1 MTTVVI
7 NTVIGESRG
16 LSRVWL
22 EGQKLASAGIKIGVR
37 YMMNATAA
45 LKRVEL
51 RPAPND
57 YQGDTFLVSKRER
70 NNTVSPLLEVRSD
83 VLKSMFDMGAK
94 VRVAIREGRIIVTAS
109 HISSKVSERV
119 KRFLEKL
126 KNKQPLAVTSLFH
139 GGGVLD
145 KAIHSGMQK
154 AGVNSFVQIGVELES
169 EYIDASLRNNPEL
182 WSAES
187 VVINSDIREINLLGS
202 NIPQCDFLI
211 AGIPCTGASK
221 AGRSKNKL
229 ACAEEHS
236 AAGSMFVDFLDWVKA
251 TNPGVVVIENVGEYA
266 NTSSMIVIRSVLSSL
281 GYQLSEVVLD
291 GNDYGSLEKRKR
303 LCVVATTPGICDQ
316 LDFSKLVSM
325 RHKENALR
333 DILEDIPLDSDR
345 WKSYDYLAAKE
356 ERDLAAG
363 KGFVRQLLTGDEA
376 FCGTIGKDYMK
387 GRSTEPFIIH
397 PTNPDLSRLL
407 TPLEHARVKTIP
419 ECVIDGVSDTTAHQ
433 ILGQSVIFSV
443 FESVGYLIGLTVQG
457 LTTAVNTIVDEAV
470 SLAMGGTG
478 SVRQHDT
485 EPATLSMLLAG

>member
-7 NTVIGESRG
+7 NTQIGVSREI
-16 LSRVWL
+16 SRIWL

-37 YMMNATAA
+37 YMMNVQKA
-45 LKRVEL
+45 LNRVEL

-57 YQGDTFLVSKRER
+57 YQGKTFTVSKREK
-70 NNTVSPLLEVRSD
+70 NNTISPLIEVRTEI
-83 VLKSMFDMGAK
+83 LETLFQIGTKI
-94 VRVAIREGRIIVTAS
+94 RVAIREGRIIVTES
-109 HISSKVSERV
+109 HIATKVSERV
-119 KRFLEKL
+119 KRFMEKL
-126 KNKQPLAVTSLFH
+126 KDKTPLAVTSLFH

-145 KAIHSGMQK
+145 KAIHSGMHK
-154 AGVNSFVQIGVELES
+154 AGVNSFVQVGVELEG

-182 WSAES
+182 WTEES
-187 VVINSDIREINLLGS
+187 IVINSDIREINLTG

-229 ACAEEHS
+229 SCAEEHS

-251 TNPGVVVIENVGEYA
+251 SNPGVVLIENVGEYA
-266 NTSSMIVIRSVLSSL
+266 TTSSMMVIRSVLTSL
-281 GYQLSEVVLD
+281 GYQLSETVLD
-291 GNDYGSLEKRKR
+291 GNDYGALEKRKR

-325 RHKENALR
+325 RNKESTLR
-333 DILEDIPLDSDR
+333 EILEDIPLDSDR

-363 KGFVRQLLTGDEA
+363 KGFARQLLTGDESY
-376 FCGTIGKDYMK
+376 CGTIGKDYMK
-387 GRSTEPFIIH
+387 GRSTEPFIVH
-397 PTNPDLSRLL
+397 PADSALSRLF
-407 TPLEHARVKTIP
+407 TKLEHARVKTIP
-419 ECVIDGVSDTTAHQ
+419 ESVVDGVSETVAHQ
-433 ILGQSVIFSV
+433 ILGQSVVFSV
-443 FESVGYLIGLTVQG
+443 FEAVGYLIGLTVQG

-485 EPATLSMLLAG
+485 EPAA